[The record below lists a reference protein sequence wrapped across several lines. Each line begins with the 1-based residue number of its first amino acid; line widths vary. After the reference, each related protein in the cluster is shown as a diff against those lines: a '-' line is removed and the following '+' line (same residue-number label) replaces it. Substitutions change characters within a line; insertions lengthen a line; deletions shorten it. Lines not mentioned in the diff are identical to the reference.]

1 MITPSEYIQDGKYM
15 GIDTLYGLSTDSKPT
30 SVANGTC
37 FIEIDNFMKK
47 DEDGNY
53 VDFIYLFDAN
63 ASKWYPEKPASNSR
77 KARKK

>member
-1 MITPSEYIQDGKYM
+1 MVTESEYRVNGKYM
-15 GIDTLYGLSTDSKPT
+15 GAVTLYGLSTDSKPT
-30 SVANGTC
+30 TVGNGST

-53 VDFIYLFDAN
+53 VDFIYIFDAY
-63 ASKWYPEKPASNSR
+63 ASKWYPEKPISNSK

>member
-1 MITPSEYIQDGKYM
+1 MVTESEYRVNGKYM
-15 GIDTLYGLSTDSKPT
+15 GAVSLYGLSTDSKPT
-30 SVANGTC
+30 TVGNGST

-53 VDFIYLFDAN
+53 VDFIYIFDA
-63 ASKWYPEKPASNSR
+63 SVGKWYPEKPASNSK

>member
-1 MITPSEYIQDGKYM
+1 MITGEEYISVGKYM
-15 GIDTLYGLSTDSKPT
+15 GAKPLYGLSTDSKPT
-30 SVANGTC
+30 HVANGTT

-53 VDFIYLFDAN
+53 VDFIYIFDAS
-63 ASKWYPEKPASNSR
+63 ASKWYPEKPASDSK